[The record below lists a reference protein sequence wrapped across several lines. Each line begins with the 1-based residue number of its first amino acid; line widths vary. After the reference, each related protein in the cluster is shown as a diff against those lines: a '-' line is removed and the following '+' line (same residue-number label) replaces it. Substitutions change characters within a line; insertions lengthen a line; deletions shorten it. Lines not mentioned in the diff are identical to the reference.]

1 MPVFAVH
8 YQYVDQPEVVTEHRP
23 AHRDFLRDLLDR
35 GIVLAAGAYT
45 EGPAGALL
53 VFRGDDAA
61 VIESLLADDPFQ
73 QLGLVASCE
82 IRAWGQ
88 AICPWL
94 TSLRLGK
101 SSLRQSSSPGWAKLS
116 RTIRARAATRYH
128 PATKRL

>member
-1 MPVFAVH
+1 MPVFAVQ

-45 EGPAGALL
+45 DGPAGALL
-53 VFRGDDAA
+53 IFRGDSVQD
-61 VIESLLADDPFQ
+61 IEKLLAGDPFQ

-88 AICPWL
+88 AMGPWA
-94 TSLRLGK
+94 G
-101 SSLRQSSSPGWAKLS
+101 
-116 RTIRARAATRYH
+116 
-128 PATKRL
+128 